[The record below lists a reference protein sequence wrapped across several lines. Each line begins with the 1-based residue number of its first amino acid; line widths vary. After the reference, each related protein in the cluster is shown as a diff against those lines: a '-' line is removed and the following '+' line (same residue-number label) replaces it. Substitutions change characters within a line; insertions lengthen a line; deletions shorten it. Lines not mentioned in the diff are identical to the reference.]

1 MNGLMTAGCSVKDY
15 QKDTHNCLV
24 CRWILDDINNE
35 ELSNS
40 LYTFYWKSYNTY
52 IGYIA
57 RSTWHFLF

>member
-24 CRWILDDINNE
+24 WRWILDDINNE

-40 LYTFYWKSYNTY
+40 LYTFY
-52 IGYIA
+52 
-57 RSTWHFLF
+57 